1 MSSKVMS
8 IIKFRPYGMPC
19 MTKIALF
26 AGGNL
31 GHFSLD
37 FDVLVGVDRGSLFL
51 LEQGVCPNLAV
62 GDFDSV
68 SKEELL
74 RIKDSAKEVV
84 QAHPEKDDTDLELAV
99 LACFERYPDAC
110 LTIFGAFGGRLDH
123 ALANV
128 FLPSNEKIAAY
139 MEKIFLEDEQNL
151 LTYVPKGR
159 HEIKPVAGMR
169 YLAFLPSDD
178 ATLTIEGAKYPLNKD
193 NFFFKKVY
201 ASNEFIDRPIYLDFD
216 SGYTV
221 VIYSKDRS

>member
-1 MSSKVMS
+1 
-8 IIKFRPYGMPC
+8 

-31 GHFSLD
+31 EHFSLD

-99 LACFERYPDAC
+99 LA
-110 LTIFGAFGGRLDH
+110 IFGAFGGRLDH
-123 ALANV
+123 SLANV

>member
-1 MSSKVMS
+1 ML
-8 IIKFRPYGMPC
+8 R
-19 MTKIALF
+19 IALF
-26 AGGNL
+26 AGGDLTAVNR
-31 GHFSLD
+31 D
-37 FDVLVGVDRGSLFL
+37 FDLFVGVDRGAFYL
-51 LEQGVCPNLAV
+51 LKQGLPLGLAV

-68 SKEELL
+68 SDEELL

-99 LACFERYPDAC
+99 LACFERYPDAR

-128 FLPSNEKIAAY
+128 FLPSNEKIAPY
-139 MEKIFLEDEQNL
+139 MEKVFLEDEQNL

-159 HEIKPVAGMR
+159 HEIKPVAGMC

-178 ATLTIEGAKYPLNKD
+178 AALTIEGAKYPLNKD

-201 ASNEFIDRPIYLDFD
+201 ASNEFIDSPIYLDFD

>member
-1 MSSKVMS
+1 
-8 IIKFRPYGMPC
+8 
-19 MTKIALF
+19 MTKVALF

-31 GHFSLD
+31 EHFSFD

-51 LEQGVCPNLAV
+51 LEQGVCPDLAV

-74 RIKDSAKEVV
+74 RIKDRAKEVV

-110 LTIFGAFGGRLDH
+110 LTIFGVFGGRLDH

-128 FLPSNEKIAAY
+128 FLPSNEKIAPY

-178 ATLTIEGAKYPLNKD
+178 VALTIEGAKYPLNKD

-201 ASNEFIDRPIYLDFD
+201 ASNEFIDKPIYLDFD